1 MNEQTT
7 RAYKELREEL
17 KKALNDSS
25 TPEINAFMPDYGE
38 GLESDYFDC
47 DSGSQKIYKFNRTE
61 EEAIKEAQQILLYG
75 NGVKYLD
82 ELFLEGTM
90 RNKVVDFLTALAKEI
105 VEC

>member
-1 MNEQTT
+1 MNTQE
-7 RAYKELREEL
+7 AYKELREEL
-17 KKALNDSS
+17 QRALNDTSNPTIS
-25 TPEINAFMPDYGE
+25 EFLPEYGE
-38 GLESDYFDC
+38 GLEEDYC
-47 DSGSQKIYKFNRTE
+47 DEETGRQKIRKFNRTE
-61 EEAIKEAQQILLYG
+61 EEAIKEAQQTLLYG